1 MQLKNFGFERHES
14 CSFSYT
20 KETILCDCAFILFRT
35 PVKIWTP
42 GGYTE
47 TEPGTGMIWLPGMK
61 QQYSTKEHTE
71 MVHDFVYINFD
82 TESEHDIIKD
92 IPVCTPIYFANT
104 EPVIAALKAINTELF
119 ANTRRKYKY
128 EILPRFLEILFYRIR
143 NEIDFQGSNT
153 ENNPHYEEICN
164 LRKYIYNNVKA
175 DWTLESMSSFVHLSP
190 SYFQSLYKQIFGIS
204 ATNDVIRA
212 RIASAKSMLSYSS
225 HKISTVAEECGYKN
239 VEHFIR
245 QFKKN
250 TGVTPNKYRNPTSI
264 QKENK

>member
-1 MQLKNFGFERHES
+1 MQLRNFGFERHES

-20 KETILCDCAFILFRT
+20 RETIVCDCAFILFRT

-42 GGYTE
+42 NGYTE
-47 TEPGTGMIWLPGMK
+47 TEPGTGMFGLPGVK
-61 QQYSTKEHTE
+61 QQYFTKEHTE
-71 MVHDFVYINFD
+71 MVHDYVYIDFD
-82 TESEHDIIKD
+82 TESEHDIIKE

-104 EPVIAALKAINTELF
+104 EPVISALKAINAEIF

-143 NEIDFQGSNT
+143 NEIDFQGSNA
-153 ENNPHYEEICN
+153 ENNPHYEEICS
-164 LRKYIYNNVKA
+164 LRTYIYNNVKL
-175 DWTLESMSSFVHLSP
+175 DWTLETMSSSVHLSL

-212 RIASAKSMLSYSS
+212 RLANAKSMLKYSS
-225 HKISTVAEECGYKN
+225 DKISTVAEECGYKN

-245 QFKKN
+245 QFKKH
-250 TGVTPNKYRNPTSI
+250 TGFTPNKYRNLNTAA
-264 QKENK
+264 KGE